1 MFTVRED
8 KRLTLEP
15 EVLVLANPECSA
27 LRVKL
32 DQDRAPTEQRVEKTA
47 REAEQSPARR
57 AQILP

>member
-15 EVLVLANPECSA
+15 EVLVLANSECSE

-32 DQDRAPTEQRVEKTA
+32 GQGRFPTEQRVEKTA
-47 REAEQSPARR
+47 GGSGQWLGNA
-57 AQILP
+57 